1 MQTITIK
8 KGKDIVGLPV
18 LSTFR
23 LFRGTWIFFSF
34 LIEYI
39 LHSKAGCFA
48 KQASF
53 FPVHSITIS
62 VFFIAESWG
71 YMSNLRT
78 QNSRLSL
85 FFPKGKEPGLT
96 PYDTQLSWNSEQR
109 AGWYYTSWFLEHV
122 LFLGFPFF
130 LSPSFFFFFSLR
142 TRLATTKKLAR
153 ELWRSSIF
161 RRAPKG
167 RSNWSLQLSDIW
179 GNDASLKY

>member
-130 LSPSFFFFFSLR
+130 LSPSFFFFFFVTYSISNYQKVG
-142 TRLATTKKLAR
+142 TRALALFNLSSGPKRKI
-153 ELWRSSIF
+153 ELVTPVIRYL
-161 RRAPKG
+161 G
-167 RSNWSLQLSDIW
+167 
-179 GNDASLKY
+179 